1 MIINLIKD
9 KQLMNKLQSIYKK
22 YLIILLLFIS
32 FSVSFAQTGK
42 ISGNVKDSNTGEPL
56 IAANVFIENTNYG
69 AATDFEG
76 DFSIINIPP
85 GKYTLLVR
93 MLGYATF
100 VMKDI
105 TVSVNRTLSFDFE
118 MKEASYELGE
128 EVVVVADKVSMKKD
142 QTSSIR
148 NVTTDQ
154 IKALPVENLTDV
166 VNMQS
171 GVVAGHFRGGRASEV
186 SYMIDGMIVDDSFN
200 KERRNV
206 NVETDVI
213 QEVEVITGTFNA
225 EYGSAMSGIVNAVTK
240 DGQNK
245 FEGSV
250 STSASNYLT
259 TNDDIFIG
267 IDEGDVYRN
276 VDYKAY
282 LSGPIVNDL
291 LSFVVNG
298 RYQDRKNHLSGI
310 DMFAAEDYSSFRG
323 EPETWYSEKNGSG
336 EYVSMN
342 TNESYSVYSK
352 LALKPFIGFRSSL
365 TYTRNW
371 SERGLYAVDD
381 HDWKY
386 NPYGLGKRFSE
397 SNMFALQINH
407 SLNNEMFYEV
417 KASMVTSDRGYHLY
431 DSPTDPRYVSD
442 KYRRSDPGFI
452 TGGQDKDWWESTT
465 KDYLGKLDFTWMIH
479 KNHVV
484 KTGLSYTQ
492 HDYDYYG
499 VSIRNKYGTSGLDNE
514 SIYDSVSN
522 QLLFPFYEPMVL
534 GDSTF
539 FATRINAKPI
549 EAAWYIQDKMEYDD
563 MVINF
568 GARLDY
574 FDPNTQFPT
583 DWRNPANQI
592 RFDDPNSNKYSDYVD
607 ADTYLQISPRL
618 GLSYQL
624 GDAAL
629 LRFAYGHFYQMPPL
643 SYLYSNPLFMVS
655 PIDLETTMGNPRLKP
670 QKTVQYEIGLWQQI
684 VEGMSFEVA
693 VYYRDIYDL
702 LGTKI
707 ISTYNQ
713 IRYGLYTNLDYGNV
727 KGLELKYDYAVNNFG
742 FYLNYTL
749 QFTRGNA
756 DEPDQTFDRAGDNLD
771 PVNELF
777 RMGWDQRHTLNA
789 SISYSAQNYGST
801 ITAYYNSGIP
811 YTWNPIVESTLSK
824 INLDYNNS
832 DRPSQFQVD
841 LRAYYYVYKSDLFS
855 VKLNLLVYNLF
866 DSLLEE
872 SVYSETGKAYQTIVR
887 ENQVQAHKSD
897 FNDYYDAIENPAMY
911 APPREVKLGIDIS
924 F

>member
-1 MIINLIKD
+1 MKL
-9 KQLMNKLQSIYKK
+9 LQSDYKK
-22 YLIILLLFIS
+22 FTIVLFILVLC
-32 FSVSFAQTGK
+32 SVSYGQTGK
-42 ISGNVKDSNTGEPL
+42 ISGNVKDAKTGEPL
-56 IAANVFIENTNYG
+56 IQANVFIEGTHYG

-76 DFSIINIPP
+76 DFSIINVPP
-85 GKYTLLVR
+85 GKYNLLVR
-93 MLGYATF
+93 MLGFATF

-105 TVSVNRTLSFDFE
+105 NVSVNRTLTIDVE
-118 MKEASYELGE
+118 MNEANIELGE
-128 EVVVVADKVSMKKD
+128 EVVVIADKVSMKKD

-148 NVTTDQ
+148 NVNTDQ

-240 DGQNK
+240 DGQNT

-250 STSASNYLT
+250 SGSASNYLT
-259 TNDDIFIG
+259 SNDDIFIG
-267 IDEGDVYRN
+267 IDEGNIHRN

-282 LSGPIVNDL
+282 LSGPIVKNL

-310 DMFAAEDYSSFRG
+310 DMFRESDYSRFR
-323 EPETWYSEKNGSG
+323 EAEETWHSEKSG
-336 EYVSMN
+336 TGDFVSMN
-342 TNESYSVYSK
+342 TEENYSVYTK
-352 LALKPFIGFRSSL
+352 LAFKPFVGMRSSF
-365 TYTRNW
+365 TFTRNW
-371 SERGLYAVDD
+371 SENGSYS
-381 HDWKY
+381 HNWKY
-386 NPYGLGKRFSE
+386 NPNGLGKSFSE
-397 SNMFALQINH
+397 SDMFALQINH
-407 SLNNEMFYEV
+407 SLNNEMFYEF
-417 KASMVTSDRGYHLY
+417 KASMVENDRGYHLY
-431 DSPTDPRYVSD
+431 DSPTDSRYVSD
-442 KYRRSDPGFI
+442 KYRRSDPGFV
-452 TGGQDKDWWESTT
+452 TGGQDKGWWESTT

-479 KNHVV
+479 KNHVI
-484 KTGLSYTQ
+484 KTGLSFTQ
-492 HDYDYYG
+492 HDYDSYS
-499 VSIRNKYGTSGLDNE
+499 VSIRNKYETTGQDNIM
-514 SIYDSVSN
+514 IYDSTGGY
-522 QLLFPFYEPMVL
+522 LFPYYEPMVL
-534 GDSTF
+534 SDSTF
-539 FATRINAKPI
+539 YASKINAKPI

-574 FDPNTQFPT
+574 FDPNTKYPT

-592 RFDDPNSNKYSDYVD
+592 RFDDPNSSKYSDYVD
-607 ADTYLQISPRL
+607 ADTYLQVSPRL

-643 SYLYSNPLFMVS
+643 SYLYSNPMFMVS
-655 PIDLETTMGNPRLKP
+655 PIDLETKMGNPTLKP

-684 VEGMSFEVA
+684 VEGMSVEVA

-707 ISTYNQ
+707 LYTYNQ

-727 KGLELKYDYAVNNFG
+727 KGLEIKYDYVIDNFA
-742 FYLNYTL
+742 FYMNYTL
-749 QFTRGNA
+749 QYTRGNA
-756 DEPDQTFDRAGDNLD
+756 DQPDQTFDRAGGNLD

-777 RMGWDQRHTLNA
+777 RMGWDQRHTINA
-789 SISYSAQNYGST
+789 SVSYSAPVYGAT
-801 ITAYYNSGIP
+801 VTAYYNSGTP
-811 YTWNPIVESTLSK
+811 YTWDPLIESTLSK

-832 DRPSQFQVD
+832 DRPSKFQVD
-841 LRAYYYVYKSDLFS
+841 LRAFYNIYTSDLFD

-872 SVYSETGKAYQTIVR
+872 AVYSNSGKAYQRIVR
-887 ENQVQAHKSD
+887 ETEVQAHKSD
-897 FNDYYDAIENPAMY
+897 FNDYYDAIKNPAMY